1 MWKATSSISIVE
13 TEGDWH
19 IDRNTVNRVTKFCLY
34 RGTEVVGSYVTA
46 AKAKAAKLEMEKNNG

>member
-19 IDRNTVNRVTKFCLY
+19 IDRNTVCGVTMYCLY
-34 RGTEVVGSYVTA
+34 RGRDVVGSYVTA
-46 AKAKAAKLEMEKNNG
+46 AKAQAAKLELEKK